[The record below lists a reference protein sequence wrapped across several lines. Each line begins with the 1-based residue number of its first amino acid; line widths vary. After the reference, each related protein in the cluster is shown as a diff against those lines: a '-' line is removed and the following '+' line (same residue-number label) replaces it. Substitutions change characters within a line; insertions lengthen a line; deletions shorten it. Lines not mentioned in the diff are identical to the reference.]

1 MTITD
6 EILKIETPYYMGDG
20 KMINYQTAI
29 QATAKA
35 KEVCYHLATDAY
47 GKGETDT
54 QKELYK
60 IIDGLQVQLEKLGEI
75 ENNAHCAQEKFN
87 YKDLLT

>member
-1 MTITD
+1 
-6 EILKIETPYYMGDG
+6 
-20 KMINYQTAI
+20 MINYQTVI
-29 QATAKA
+29 QVTSKA
-35 KEVCYHLATDAY
+35 QEECYHLATDAY

-60 IIDGLQVQLEKLGEI
+60 IIDGLQVQLEKLGEM
-75 ENNAHCAQEKFN
+75 ENNAHSAQAKFN